1 MSGTSYLFQ
10 IFFLFPMVGRSFY
23 LLEVP
28 ASVMFQWQC
37 SGGAV
42 CIPVGKA
49 VFVFFFFLAE

>member
-10 IFFLFPMVGRSFY
+10 IFFLFPVVGRSFY

-49 VFVFFFFLAE
+49 VFFFFFG